1 MIFAYPYP
9 YHSHPQPW
17 GTIVLGV
24 LVGIPV
30 LILLTVLVVWIKY
43 RIDYRE

>member
-1 MIFAYPYP
+1 MRYVYF
-9 YHSHPQPW
+9 HHPQPW

-30 LILLTVLVVWIKY
+30 LIMLAVLVLWIKY
-43 RIDYRE
+43 RIGNRE